1 MGKKIKGEFAL
12 FSWLFLSKSVG
23 FWACRTAGKIWGIAG
38 EWGFV
43 SGLSFFYRVLN
54 LLFRRLIHEA
64 GGGFILGIV
73 GNVGVMGYSILIN
86 ILIGFGVSGG
96 KKS

>member
-1 MGKKIKGEFAL
+1 MGIRIG
-12 FSWLFLSKSVG
+12 SQ
-23 FWACRTAGKIWGIAG
+23 
-38 EWGFV
+38 
-43 SGLSFFYRVLN
+43 FFYRVLN